1 MLPAL
6 NPPRLGNRAWW
17 KEASVYQIYPASF
30 KDSNGDG
37 IGDIPGIT
45 SELDYLKNL
54 GVDLVWLSPI
64 LQSPQVDMGYDI
76 SDYRNIHALYGTM
89 DDHDDLIKGL
99 HSRGMKYVMD
109 LVVNHTSDQHQWF
122 KESRSSKDN
131 KYRDWYIWKD
141 PKIDADGRPQ
151 PPNNWVSYFGGSA
164 WKLDEQTNQYYLHL
178 FATEQPD
185 LNWENPDV
193 RDAVHSL
200 IRFWLDK
207 GVDGFRMDVI
217 NFISKVPGLPD
228 APIQDPTQKFQS
240 GNEFYA
246 CGPRLHEFL
255 KDIGAILKEYDAFSV
270 GEMPGVTDPE
280 EILKSVAFD
289 RGELNMIFH
298 FEIVDLDH
306 GPGGKFTPRKWQM
319 SDLKSIVE
327 KWQHVMIY
335 SGGWNALYLENHDQ
349 GRVISRFASDTP
361 EWRALSGKMLATF
374 LALQSG
380 TVFVY
385 QGQELA
391 MKNVPAEWTID
402 DFRDI
407 ETLNHWHELLAAY
420 PDDTERQAVAMQEYR
435 IKSRDNART
444 PMQWNKSAHAGF
456 TTGEKPWINVH
467 GDYET
472 WNAEAQV
479 SQPDS
484 VYHYWA
490 ELLKLRLK
498 LKDFIVY
505 GDFIPVGTAH
515 KDVFAYMRT
524 TSDSKGAALVVTNFR
539 ADAVS
544 WKVPTEVEPFASEGQ
559 RVIGNYETVPTISGD
574 YTIELR
580 PFEAVVYW
588 TV

>member
-1 MLPAL
+1 MAPT
-6 NPPRLGNRAWW
+6 PENRAWW
-17 KEASVYQIYPASF
+17 KEASVYQIYPSSF

-45 SELDYLKNL
+45 SELDYLNNL

-64 LQSPQVDMGYDI
+64 LESPQVDMGYDI
-76 SDYRNIHALYGTM
+76 SDYRKIHPPYGTM
-89 DDHDDLIKGL
+89 DDVDDLIKGL
-99 HSRGMKYVMD
+99 HDRGMKYVMD
-109 LVVNHTSDQHQWF
+109 LVVNHTSDQHEWF

-141 PKIDADGRPQ
+141 AKIDADGRPQ

-193 RDAVHSL
+193 RAAVHSI

-217 NFISKVPGLPD
+217 NFISKVPELPD
-228 APIQDPTQKFQS
+228 APIQDPTQEFQS
-240 GNEFYA
+240 GNDFYA
-246 CGPRLHEFL
+246 CGPRLHEYL
-255 KDIGAILKEYDAFSV
+255 KDLGTILKEYDAFSV
-270 GEMPGVTDPE
+270 GEMPGVKDPK

-289 RGELNMIFH
+289 RGELSMVFH
-298 FEIVDLDH
+298 FEIVELDH
-306 GPGGKFTPRKWQM
+306 GRGGKFTPHKWQM
-319 SDLKSIVE
+319 SDLKSVVK
-327 KWQHVMIY
+327 KWQDFMI
-335 SGGWNALYLENHDQ
+335 SNGGWNALYLENHDQ
-349 GRVISRFASDTP
+349 GRVISRFASDAP
-361 EWRALSGKMLATF
+361 EFRALSGKMLATF

-391 MKNVPAEWTID
+391 MANVPAEWTID
-402 DFRDI
+402 DYRDI

-420 PDDTERQAVAMQEYR
+420 PDDKERQAEALREYKV
-435 IKSRDNART
+435 KSRDNART
-444 PMQWNKSAHAGF
+444 PMQWNKSPHAGF
-456 TTGEKPWINVH
+456 TTGKPWINVH

-484 VYHYWA
+484 VYNYWKD
-490 ELLKLRLK
+490 LLQIRRDV
-498 LKDFIVY
+498 KDVFVY
-505 GDFIPVGTAH
+505 GTFSLVDPENE
-515 KDVFAYMRT
+515 DVFAYMR
-524 TSDSKGAALVVTNFR
+524 SHDRVAAVVVANFK
-539 ADAVS
+539 AETVS
-544 WKVPTEVEPFASEGQ
+544 WKSCETIESFIGESREHL
-559 RVIGNYETVPTISGD
+559 IGNYKTEPTVVGRE
-574 YTIELR
+574 TIELR
-580 PFEAVVYW
+580 PFEVVVYAA
-588 TV
+588 TSEHPV

>member
-6 NPPRLGNRAWW
+6 NTPKPENRAWW
-17 KEASVYQIYPASF
+17 KEASVYQIYPSSF

-37 IGDIPGIT
+37 IGDIPGII

-64 LQSPQVDMGYDI
+64 LQSPQVDMGYDV
-76 SDYRNIHALYGTM
+76 SDYRNIHPPYGTM

-109 LVVNHTSDQHQWF
+109 LVVNHTSDQHEWF

-141 PKIDADGRPQ
+141 PKIDADGHTQ
-151 PPNNWVSYFGGSA
+151 PPNNWASYFGGSA
-164 WKLDEQTNQYYLHL
+164 WKLDKQTNQYYLHL

-193 RDAVHSL
+193 RAAVHSL
-200 IRFWLDK
+200 VRFWLDK

-217 NFISKVPGLPD
+217 NFISKAPGLPD
-228 APIQDPTQKFQS
+228 APIRDPTQEFQS
-240 GNEFYA
+240 GSEYYA

-255 KDIGAILKEYDAFSV
+255 KDLGAILKEYDAFSV
-270 GEMPGVTDPE
+270 GEMPEVSDPE

-289 RGELNMIFH
+289 RGELSMVFH
-298 FEIVDLDH
+298 FDIVQLDH
-306 GPGGKFTPRKWQM
+306 GPGGKFSPRNWAL
-319 SDLKSIVE
+319 SDLKSTVK
-327 KWQHVMIY
+327 KWQEIMIY
-335 SGGWNALYLENHDQ
+335 NDGWNALYLENHDQ
-349 GRVISRFASDTP
+349 GRVISRFASDAP
-361 EWRALSGKMLATF
+361 EFRALSGKMLATF

-391 MKNVPAEWTID
+391 MANVPADWTID

-407 ETLNHWHELLAAY
+407 ETLNHWHELIVAY
-420 PDDTERQAVAMQEYR
+420 PDDKEKQAVAMREYR

-444 PMQWNKSAHAGF
+444 PMQWNKEAHAGF

-479 SQPDS
+479 SEPDS

-490 ELLKLRLK
+490 ALLRLR
-498 LKDFIVY
+498 LERKDVFVY
-505 GDFIPVGTAH
+505 GDFGIYGTAD

-524 TSDSKGAALVVTNFR
+524 SEGEGAALVVSNFT
-539 ADAVS
+539 AEVVS
-544 WKVPTEVEPFASEGQ
+544 YKIPVEVKSFGSEGQ
-559 RVIGNYETVPTISGD
+559 RIIGNYETAPTVSGGD
-574 YTIELR
+574 TIELR

>member
-45 SELDYLKNL
+45 SELDYLKSL

-76 SDYRNIHALYGTM
+76 SDYRNIHAPYGTM
-89 DDHDDLIKGL
+89 DDHDNLIKGL

-109 LVVNHTSDQHQWF
+109 LVVNHTSDQHEWF

-141 PKIDADGRPQ
+141 PKIGADGRPQ
-151 PPNNWVSYFGGSA
+151 PPNNWASYFGGSA

-217 NFISKVPGLPD
+217 NFISKVPGFPD
-228 APIQDPTQKFQS
+228 APIQDPTQEFQS

-306 GPGGKFTPRKWQM
+306 GPGGKFTPRKWRM
-319 SDLKSIVE
+319 SDLKSVVE

-335 SGGWNALYLENHDQ
+335 NGGWNALYLENHDQ
-349 GRVISRFASDTP
+349 GRVISRFASDNP

-420 PDDTERQAVAMQEYR
+420 PDDKERQAVAMQEYR

-479 SQPDS
+479 NQPDS

-490 ELLKLRLK
+490 KLLKLRLK
-498 LKDFIVY
+498 LKDVIVY

-515 KDVFAYMRT
+515 NDVFAYMRST
-524 TSDSKGAALVVTNFR
+524 PGSEGAALVVANFR
-539 ADAVS
+539 AEAVS

-559 RVIGNYETVPTISGD
+559 KIIGNYETGPTISGGD
-574 YTIELR
+574 TIELR

-588 TV
+588 TT